1 MCDTNEDWDEAEC
14 AVSGRQRKLAEPYLL
29 LGLEKLEREGGS
41 MQPVVVGEVKKG
53 EGRGKRRR
61 KRERSQHRGIGG
73 VATDE
78 KLLRCEDREQ
88 ANDTERDGGG
98 RDSDSEVRSVEAGIT
113 HPSHREDPLSSV
125 SEQSKKDSVLSLRH
139 NKSSSPSV
147 SLSSPS
153 LQKAP
158 SPPQSGSAL
167 SVCEPLGSTASGYA
181 ATGESESTCDMDP
194 HSESSSSSGGEL
206 GAELEEIQQALLD
219 ARTQFSYPLQR
230 LLDQNQVQL
239 EPNGCRDSV
248 DLSYS
253 VPRLVSSSHITQSQ
267 SDPNSTHFQTHP
279 AKLNEFGMQQ
289 QIQSVDV

>member
-1 MCDTNEDWDEAEC
+1 MFVTVVFSVLAPPGSCSDGDIRLEGGSVGTSGNIQVCYTGLWGTVCDTDEDWGQAEC
-14 AVSGRQRKLAEPYLL
+14 AVSGHQRKLEEPYLL
-29 LGLEKLEREGGS
+29 LGLEKLEGEG
-41 MQPVVVGEVKKG
+41 VGDVKKG

-73 VATDE
+73 AARDE
-78 KLLRCEDREQ
+78 KLLRCEDGEE
-88 ANDTERDGGG
+88 ATDTARDGGG

-113 HPSHREDPLSSV
+113 HPSHREDPLNSV

-206 GAELEEIQQALLD
+206 GAELEEI
-219 ARTQFSYPLQR
+219 
-230 LLDQNQVQL
+230 
-239 EPNGCRDSV
+239 
-248 DLSYS
+248 
-253 VPRLVSSSHITQSQ
+253 
-267 SDPNSTHFQTHP
+267 
-279 AKLNEFGMQQ
+279 
-289 QIQSVDV
+289 